1 MQLKDQES
9 TLQYIHISIPE
20 ILLGHIKSKNSWQNY
35 DQEWSYRLDPPHA
48 SHPFQR
54 DLYIIKSKNIEQED
68 IKLLLDN
75 IINKNN
81 KETQN
86 IEGAKKII
94 KEIISEPSKLIS
106 NNFSTQIE
114 ELLLDREK
122 EYHYLV
128 CKNYK
133 IIYSVDKENKQIQ
146 IADVFD
152 TRQNPVKLKRT
163 K

>member
-1 MQLKDQES
+1 MQLEYQES

-75 IINKNN
+75 IIIKNN
-81 KETQN
+81 KETKN

-94 KEIISEPSKLIS
+94 KEILDLS
-106 NNFSTQIE
+106 NNIPIE
-114 ELLLDREK
+114 NWLQDTGNRSIIESMID
-122 EYHYLV
+122 
-128 CKNYK
+128 KNK
-133 IIYSVDKENKQIQ
+133 I
-146 IADVFD
+146 
-152 TRQNPVKLKRT
+152 KLMDII
-163 K
+163 